1 MQLLCV
7 LQGFKRSQSYITA
20 QGPLRS
26 STEDFWRMIWE
37 QNVGII
43 VMITNL
49 KEKGQVGFQ
58 IISSVTL
65 CKIAF
70 MVVPSNIPEH
80 LLYLL

>member
-1 MQLLCV
+1 
-7 LQGFKRSQSYITA
+7 
-20 QGPLRS
+20 
-26 STEDFWRMIWE
+26 
-37 QNVGII
+37 
-43 VMITNL
+43 MITNL